1 MYLRAVHV
9 ETHLPLLRE
18 LIRSNPLGILTTAIP
33 SPNFPLLQS
42 SHIPFVLS
50 DPDSTSPVSSR
61 QNEGSTV
68 NSSSSLGTLR
78 GHLAR
83 ANPQSRALIEHL
95 ASAPALPGSDAKIL
109 EQEVLVLFTSHAHHY
124 VTPKFYTQTKPDT
137 GKVVPTWDYAAVQ
150 VYGKLKVYFD
160 SRSEET
166 GAFLQRQVE
175 ELTEAS
181 ERGIMGYEQPW
192 QVSDAP
198 ESYIGL
204 LKKAIVGVEVLI
216 DRMEGKWKMS
226 QESTEGDA
234 QGVIDGFAALED
246 PVAQEVSRCV
256 QERRKLAEE
265 RKASETKV
273 AAKP

>member
-1 MYLRAVHV
+1 MYLRAVHA

-50 DPDSTSPVSSR
+50 DPVSTPSASKD
-61 QNEGSTV
+61 EGS
-68 NSSSSLGTLR
+68 SADPSPSLGTLR

-95 ASAPALPGSDAKIL
+95 ASAPALPGSDAKVL

-124 VTPKFYTQTKPDT
+124 VTPKFYTQTKPDS

-166 GAFLQRQVE
+166 SAFLQKQAE

-198 ESYIGL
+198 DAYVGL

-246 PVAQEVSRCV
+246 PVAQEVGRCV

-265 RKASETKV
+265 RKAS
-273 AAKP
+273 AAK